1 MRARGTL
8 AAKYPCPRPAQR
20 KSILSAEQ
28 VRKNQEVLLMQMF
41 RHARWLLLTLLLALI
56 PASIH
61 AQVVFSVGFAPP
73 EMPSYEQPYCPEPNM
88 MWMPGYW
95 AYDQDQGDYY
105 WVPGAWVSAPYD
117 GALWTPPYWGW
128 LGGHYRFHS
137 GYWGRHVGYYG
148 GVDYGY
154 GYGGIGYSGG
164 EWQGNDFRYN
174 TAITRVDQ
182 NRIHSTYSDRTIVQ
196 RNTIA
201 NNNRV
206 AYSGGPG
213 GIQHTANAQEQVAA
227 RDKHTAPTSF
237 QTQHA
242 TASRSDKTSFAKTNG
257 GHPQNVVAAKP
268 LGPQRTTPAT
278 GPKAEL
284 KAGPQSHA
292 ATAQHNTPA
301 QQHNTPAQQ
310 HNAPAQ
316 HAAPAAQHA
325 TPAHQHTA
333 QQQQARPAPQQQARP
348 APQQQARPAP
358 QQQARPA
365 PQQQSRPAPQ
375 QQSRPAPQ
383 QQARPAPQQQAR
395 PA

>member
-20 KSILSAEQ
+20 KSIHSAEQ
-28 VRKNQEVLLMQMF
+28 ARKNQEVLLMQMF

-56 PASIH
+56 PVSIH
-61 AQVVFSVGFAPP
+61 AQVVISVGVAPP
-73 EMPSYEQPYCPEPNM
+73 EMPSYEQPYCPDPNM

-95 AYDQDQGDYY
+95 AYDQDQDDYY
-105 WVPGAWVSAPYD
+105 WVPGSWVSAPYD

-128 LGGHYRFHS
+128 YSGQYRFHS

-174 TAITRVDQ
+174 TAITRADQ
-182 NRIHSTYSDRTIVQ
+182 NRIHSTYRDRTIVQ

-242 TASRSDKTSFAKTNG
+242 TASRSDKTSFAKANG

-268 LGPQRTTPAT
+268 LGPQRTTPAQQHNAPAQLHNT
-278 GPKAEL
+278 PAQQHN
-284 KAGPQSHA
+284 APAQHA
-292 ATAQHNTPA
+292 APAAQHATPA

-325 TPAHQHTA
+325 TPAQQHNTPA
-333 QQQQARPAPQQQARP
+333 QQHNAPAQHAAP
-348 APQQQARPAP
+348 AAQH
-358 QQQARPA
+358 
-365 PQQQSRPAPQ
+365 
-375 QQSRPAPQ
+375 QSRPAPQ

-395 PA
+395 P